1 MLQHATHLNRY
12 LRVSTY
18 GASWLISDD
27 SKETQDGFI
36 ESASAGGVC
45 AADPSNARCES
56 LGLAGWEYV
65 AADGEWREGGIKV
78 TCKSHAFE

>member
-18 GASWLISDD
+18 STTWSISDD
-27 SKETQDGFI
+27 SKETRGGFI
-36 ESASAGGVC
+36 ASASAGGVC
-45 AADPSNARCES
+45 AADPSHARSES
-56 LGLAGWEYV
+56 LGRAGWEYGV
-65 AADGEWREGGIKV
+65 DGEWREGGIKV